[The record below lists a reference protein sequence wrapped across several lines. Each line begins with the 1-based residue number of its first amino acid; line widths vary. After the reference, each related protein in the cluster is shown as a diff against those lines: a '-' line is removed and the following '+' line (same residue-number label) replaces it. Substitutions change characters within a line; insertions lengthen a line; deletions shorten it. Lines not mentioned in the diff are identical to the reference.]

1 MTVCSTDRN
10 ALAIQISRS
19 SFAQQVMDSLRS
31 EVSDLMQ
38 DSTRIDRWLTIDQ
51 EGRMRLTTRNTR
63 EPQVE
68 IKFTES
74 YDPESND
81 SEEDVRGCLLESIT
95 ELLIDREYTLLSADN
110 NRTLRT
116 ASADEVLESW
126 MSSPGGAIST
136 DEGTSYVAFSR

>member
-10 ALAIQISRS
+10 ALALQISRS
-19 SFAQQVMDSLRS
+19 SFAQQVMDSLCS

-38 DSTRIDRWLTIDQ
+38 DSTRIDRWLTIDM

-63 EPQVE
+63 EPQVM
-68 IKFTES
+68 IKFF
-74 YDPESND
+74 ESNLMTPH
-81 SEEDVRGCLLESIT
+81 SEEDVRGCLLESLT
-95 ELLIDREYTLLSADN
+95 ELLIDQEYTLLSADD

-116 ASADEVLESW
+116 ASGEEVLESW

-136 DEGTSYVAFSR
+136 DEGTSYVAFNR

>member
-1 MTVCSTDRN
+1 MTVCSTNREIIIVH
-10 ALAIQISRS
+10 LAQS
-19 SFAQQVMDSLRS
+19 SFAQGVIDSLRS

-51 EGRMRLTTRNTR
+51 EGRMRFTTRNTR

-68 IKFTES
+68 IKFNES

-81 SEEDVRGCLLESIT
+81 SEEDVRGCLLESLADIFS
-95 ELLIDREYTLLSADN
+95 REYSLLSADD

-116 ASADEVLESW
+116 ATRNEILESW

-136 DEGTSYVAFSR
+136 FEGTSYVSFAG